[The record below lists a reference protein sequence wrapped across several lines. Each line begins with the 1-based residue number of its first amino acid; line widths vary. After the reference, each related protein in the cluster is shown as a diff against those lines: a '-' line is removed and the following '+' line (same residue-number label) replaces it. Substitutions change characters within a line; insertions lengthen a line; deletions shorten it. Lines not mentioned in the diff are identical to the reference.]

1 LSVVQMPQ
9 KKPPF
14 TVLNADAIFA
24 PLPPLTYVIQALDLC
39 AGAPALWA
47 GYGYSKKTLA
57 AQAAAL
63 AIAAGLG
70 KVWDCYA
77 APQGKVLHIDYE
89 QGNRLTR
96 ERYQR
101 LAVPAM
107 VGPADL
113 ADRLALVTMPD
124 LHLDKPQAEDAVARL
139 VDGYGLVLI
148 DSLRAAA
155 PSIDENSSDA
165 RQPLDMLNRVS
176 EKTGAAFIVI
186 HHARKPNAQQS
197 GGAKMAVR
205 GSAALFDGCGSCL
218 VFEAEKGQPTRVS
231 HEKAR
236 ASGILTD
243 DFQIDVAD
251 VPDGQNHRA
260 GLLVTGQGAPSRER
274 QADDRERERIGE
286 QQELVRGEMVE
297 LFRTSPEFRGVDEL
311 ANRLRRASRTVR
323 GVLSLMIA
331 DGQVVVEGSTKN
343 RRHRWVG

>member
-1 LSVVQMPQ
+1 MPQ

-14 TVLNADAIFA
+14 TVLNAEAIFA

-63 AIAAGLG
+63 AIAAGVG
-70 KVWDCYA
+70 KVWDCFA

-101 LAVPAM
+101 LAVPM
-107 VGPADL
+107 LVGPADL
-113 ADRLALVTMPD
+113 GDRLALVTMPD
-124 LHLDKPQAEDAVARL
+124 LHLDKPAAEDAVARL
-139 VDGYGLVLI
+139 AEGYTFVLI

-155 PSIDENSSDA
+155 PSIEENSSDA
-165 RQPLDMLNRVS
+165 RQPLDMLTRVS
-176 EKTGAAFIVI
+176 EKTGAAFVVI
-186 HHARKPNAQQS
+186 HHARKPNQQQS
-197 GGAKMAVR
+197 GGTKMAIR
-205 GSAALFDGCGSCL
+205 GSGALFDGSGSCL
-218 VFEAEKGQPTRVS
+218 VFEAEKGQPSRVS

-243 DFQIDVAD
+243 DFQIDVTD
-251 VPDGQNHRA
+251 IPDGANPRA

-274 QADDRERERIGE
+274 LADDRERERIG
-286 QQELVRGEMVE
+286 QQQDRVREEMVA
-297 LFRTSPEFRGVDEL
+297 LFRTAPEFGGADDVATKLHRNV
-311 ANRLRRASRTVR
+311 TVVR
-323 GVLSLMIA
+323 GLLKVMVA
-331 DGQVVVEGSTKN
+331 DGQVEVVGSTKN
-343 RRHRWVG
+343 RRHRWLGVG